1 MKISHI
7 HILIAILVII
17 GGGIGIASQMSLFET
32 SRSAEPARLTEDMY
46 DIADI
51 RGSSTLKEVETYYQ
65 VPSEAII
72 EAFNLKPDI
81 NPSTFQLK
89 DLKEI
94 YQTME
99 IEGAEYAVETDTV
112 KVFVSLFSD
121 IPYTSEETFYL
132 PQTAV
137 NYLIRENKLAQE
149 EEDYWIKHTFDLV
162 PIEPGKE
169 IAEVK
174 EDTNNEPVNQEE
186 EKNDISITG
195 RMTIAEIIT
204 MEIDSET
211 FKEITGLDVP
221 EDKTVSIR
229 DFITSRD
236 LEFSVIKE
244 KMEFFLSSN
253 NKN

>member
-7 HILIAILVII
+7 HILIAIIVII
-17 GGGIGIASQMSLFET
+17 GGGIGIASQMSLFGT
-32 SRSAEPARLTEDMY
+32 SRSAAPMKLTSDTY

-51 RGSSTLKEVETYYQ
+51 RGSFTLKEVETYYQ

-72 EAFNLKPDI
+72 EAFNLKPDT

-89 DLKEI
+89 ELKEI
-94 YQTME
+94 YQPVE
-99 IEGAEYAVETDTV
+99 IEGAEYAIETDTV

-132 PQTAV
+132 PETTVA
-137 NYLIRENKLAQE
+137 YLIREDKLSQQE
-149 EEDYWIKHTFDLV
+149 KAYWIKHTFNLAF
-162 PIEPGKE
+162 IESE
-169 IAEVK
+169 EVITEVK
-174 EDTNNEPVNQEE
+174 EDTNDDHLNQEE
-186 EKNDISITG
+186 EKKAIAITG
-195 RMTIAEIIT
+195 RMTIAEIIN
-204 MEIDSET
+204 MGIDSEA
-211 FKEITGLDVP
+211 FKEITGLDIP

-229 DFITSRD
+229 SFIASQE

-244 KMEFFLSSN
+244 KMESFLSSD